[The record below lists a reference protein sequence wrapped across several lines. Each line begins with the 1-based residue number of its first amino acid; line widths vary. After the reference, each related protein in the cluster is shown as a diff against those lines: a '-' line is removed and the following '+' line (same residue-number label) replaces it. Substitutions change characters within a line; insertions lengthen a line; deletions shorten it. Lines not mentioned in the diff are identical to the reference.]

1 MQTSRFSP
9 GGRPSAAARPA
20 PHYRYHRRTWRQFF
34 QFLGPGIVSGAADND
49 PSGVVTYIQVGAT
62 TGFGLLWLMLLSTP
76 MLYYL
81 EEMSTRLGIVTKRG
95 IGRILRTRYGPG
107 VAMAVVVPL
116 IVSNVIT
123 IGADLAGT
131 GAALQLLTGVS
142 WEWWIVPIAAVL
154 GVMLVYS
161 SYHVISRFLLV
172 LTPLFLLYIVTGFI
186 VHPNWSAVLRATFLP
201 AIQFTPTYF
210 AAALGLLGATLTPYM
225 FFWQTNEEV
234 EARRTVPELDEERL
248 DVAAGMIYANLIFY
262 FIILVAGVVL
272 SGRAGGISTVGEAAL
287 SLRPVAGP
295 AASMLFALGIL
306 VSGILSVPVM
316 AACSAYALAEAFG
329 WVEGLDKK
337 VWQARGFYTLLTG
350 ALAVG
355 AAIALLRISPVMLM
369 FWSNVLNGLFLAPL
383 FIVLLLLSSD
393 PRICRRH
400 TNSTASLVVGWGT
413 VLLTLSLAFL
423 TLQQLVAGTH

>member
-1 MQTSRFSP
+1 M
-9 GGRPSAAARPA
+9 
-20 PHYRYHRRTWRQFF
+20 
-34 QFLGPGIVSGAADND
+34 LGPGIVSGAADND

-81 EEMSTRLGIVTKRG
+81 EEMSTRLGIVSKQG
-95 IGRILRTRYGPG
+95 IGRILRRHYGPG
-107 VAMAVVVPL
+107 VAVAVVGPL
-116 IVSNVIT
+116 LVSNVIT

-131 GAALQLLTGVS
+131 AAAVQLLTNVS

-154 GVMLVYS
+154 GVMLVYT
-161 SYHVISRFLLV
+161 SYRVISRFLLL
-172 LTPLFLLYIVTGFI
+172 LTPLFLLYVVTGFI
-186 VHPNWSAVLRATFLP
+186 VHPNWGAVLRATFLP
-201 AIQFTPTYF
+201 SIQFTPTYF

-234 EARRTVPELDEERL
+234 EAHRTVADLSSESV
-248 DVAAGMIYANLIFY
+248 DVAAGMIYANLVFY
-262 FIILVAGVVL
+262 FIILVAGSVL
-272 SGRAGGISTVGEAAL
+272 AGHAEGITTVHEAAL

-295 AASMLFALGIL
+295 WASTLFAVGIL
-306 VSGILSVPVM
+306 VSGIMSVPVM
-316 AACSAYALAEAFG
+316 AACSAYALAEVLG

-337 VWQARGFYTLLTG
+337 VWQAHGFYVLLAG

-393 PRICRRH
+393 RRICRAH
-400 TNSTASLVVGWGT
+400 TNRTASYVVGWGT
-413 VLLTLSLAFL
+413 VLLTLSLAAL
-423 TLQQLVAGTH
+423 TVQQLVTGAH